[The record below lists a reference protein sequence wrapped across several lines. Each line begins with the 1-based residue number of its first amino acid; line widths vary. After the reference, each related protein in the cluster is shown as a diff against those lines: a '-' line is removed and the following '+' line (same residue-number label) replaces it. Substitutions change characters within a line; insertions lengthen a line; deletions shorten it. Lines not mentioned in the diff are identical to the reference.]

1 MPAAAPRQR
10 TPPTKAD
17 VSDLN
22 ELYQSIILDH
32 NRRPRNYGEPA
43 SCSHRA
49 SGRNPLCG
57 DEVTVWMTVEDD
69 VITDVRF
76 VGQGCAISKASSSL
90 MTEAVRG
97 KTRADALAMFDRV
110 HELLTGKADPMAERK
125 TLGQIAALG
134 GVSRFP
140 VRVKC
145 ASLGWHAFR
154 NALLQPESVA

>member
-1 MPAAAPRQR
+1 M
-10 TPPTKAD
+10 
-17 VSDLN
+17 SDLD

-43 SCSHRA
+43 TCTHHA

-57 DEVTVWMTVEDD
+57 DEVTVWIRVVEEVIVD
-69 VITDVRF
+69 VHF

-97 KTRADALAMFDRV
+97 KTRDDALAIFDRV
-110 HELLTGKADPMAERK
+110 HDLLTGKTDPVSERK
-125 TLGQIAALG
+125 ALGQIAALG

-154 NALLQPESVA
+154 NALRDEAVASS

>member
-1 MPAAAPRQR
+1 MSNL
-10 TPPTKAD
+10 D
-17 VSDLN
+17 

-43 SCSHRA
+43 RSSHHA

-57 DEVTVWMTVEDD
+57 DEVSVWMTVEDD
-69 VITDVRF
+69 VITDVKF
-76 VGQGCAISKASSSL
+76 IGQGCAISKASSSL

-97 KTRADALAMFDRV
+97 KSRHDALAMFERV
-110 HELLTGKADPMAERK
+110 HDLLTGRADPMLERK
-125 TLGQIAALG
+125 TLGQIAALS

-154 NALLQPESVA
+154 NALVSGETTT

>member
-1 MPAAAPRQR
+1 M
-10 TPPTKAD
+10 AD
-17 VSDLN
+17 LD

-32 NRRPRNYGEPA
+32 NRRPRNYGEPPT
-43 SCSHRA
+43 SSHHA

-57 DEVTVWMTVEDD
+57 DEVTVWLTVEND
-69 VITDVRF
+69 VIADVHF

-97 KTRADALAMFDRV
+97 KTTADALAMFDRV
-110 HELLTGKADPMAERK
+110 HDLLTGKLDPMVERK

-154 NALLQPESVA
+154 NALLDNGSAS

>member
-1 MPAAAPRQR
+1 MSGL
-10 TPPTKAD
+10 D
-17 VSDLN
+17 

-43 SCSHRA
+43 GCTHRA

-57 DEVTVWMTVEDD
+57 DEVTVWMNVEDD
-69 VITDVRF
+69 MITEVKF

-90 MTEAVRG
+90 MTEAMLG
-97 KTRADALAMFDRV
+97 KSRTDALAMFDRV
-110 HELLTGKADPMAERK
+110 HELLTGTLDPMAERK

-154 NALLQPESVA
+154 NALLNPEPASCTT

>member
-1 MPAAAPRQR
+1 M
-10 TPPTKAD
+10 AD
-17 VSDLN
+17 LD

-32 NRRPRNYGEPA
+32 NRRPRNYGQPA
-43 SCSHRA
+43 HSNHHA

-57 DEVTVWMTVEDD
+57 DEVTVWLTVEND
-69 VITDVRF
+69 VIVDVKF

-90 MTEAVRG
+90 MTDAVRG
-97 KTRADALAMFDRV
+97 KTRDEALAMFDRV
-110 HELLTGKADPMAERK
+110 HNLLTGKSDPMAERK

-140 VRVKC
+140 IRVKC

-154 NALLQPESVA
+154 NALLGETTITTTETGDSR

>member
-1 MPAAAPRQR
+1 
-10 TPPTKAD
+10 
-17 VSDLN
+17 VSDLD

-43 SCSHRA
+43 ASTCHA

-69 VITDVRF
+69 VIRDIHF
-76 VGQGCAISKASSSL
+76 VGQGCAISKASTSL

-97 KTRADALAMFDRV
+97 KTRAEALDVFARV
-110 HELLTGKADPMAERK
+110 HDLLTGAGDLPAARKA
-125 TLGQIAALG
+125 LGQIAALG
-134 GVSRFP
+134 NVSRFP

-154 NALLQPESVA
+154 NALQQDAPPA

>member
-1 MPAAAPRQR
+1 
-10 TPPTKAD
+10 

-43 SCSHRA
+43 SCNHHA

-57 DEVTVWMTVEDD
+57 DEVTVWLTVENE
-69 VITDVRF
+69 IIEEVRF
-76 VGQGCAISKASSSL
+76 VGQGCAISRASSSL
-90 MTEAVRG
+90 MTDAVRG
-97 KTRADALAMFDRV
+97 KSRTEALAVFDRV
-110 HELLTGKADPMAERK
+110 HDLLTGKSDPMTERK

-140 VRVKC
+140 IRVKC

-154 NALLQPESVA
+154 NALLSDGTTP

>member
-1 MPAAAPRQR
+1 
-10 TPPTKAD
+10 
-17 VSDLN
+17 VSDLD

-43 SCSHRA
+43 SSSHHA

-57 DEVTVWMTVEDD
+57 DEVTVWMTVEDE

-97 KTRADALAMFDRV
+97 KTREQALAMFERV

-154 NALLQPESVA
+154 NALLESESVA

>member
-1 MPAAAPRQR
+1 M
-10 TPPTKAD
+10 AD
-17 VSDLN
+17 LD

-43 SCSHRA
+43 TSNHHA

-57 DEVTVWMTVEDD
+57 DEVTVWLTVEND
-69 VITDVRF
+69 VIADVHF

-97 KTRADALAMFDRV
+97 RTTADALAMFDRV
-110 HELLTGKADPMAERK
+110 HDLLTGKLDPMVERK
-125 TLGQIAALG
+125 SLGQIAALG

-154 NALLQPESVA
+154 NALRDEGGAS

>member
-1 MPAAAPRQR
+1 M
-10 TPPTKAD
+10 
-17 VSDLN
+17 SDLD

-32 NRRPRNYGEPA
+32 NRRPRNFGEPA
-43 SCSHRA
+43 SSSQHA

-57 DEVTVWMTVEDD
+57 DEVTVWLTVEGD
-69 VITDVRF
+69 VIADVRF
-76 VGQGCAISKASSSL
+76 VGSGCAISKASSSL

-97 KTRADALAMFDRV
+97 KTRDDALLMFDQV
-110 HELLTGKADPMAERK
+110 HELLTGKADPALERRQ
-125 TLGQIAALG
+125 LGQIAALG

-154 NALLQPESVA
+154 NALLGTAGGQ

>member
-1 MPAAAPRQR
+1 M
-10 TPPTKAD
+10 
-17 VSDLN
+17 SDLD

-43 SCSHRA
+43 SSSHHA

-57 DEVTVWMTVEDD
+57 DEVTVWMTVENE

-97 KTRADALAMFDRV
+97 KTREQALAMFERV

-154 NALLQPESVA
+154 NALLQTENVA

>member
-1 MPAAAPRQR
+1 M
-10 TPPTKAD
+10 
-17 VSDLN
+17 SDLD

-43 SCSHRA
+43 SSSHHA

-57 DEVTVWMTVEDD
+57 DEVTVWMTVEDE

-97 KTRADALAMFDRV
+97 KTRVDALAMFERV

-154 NALLQPESVA
+154 NALLETESVA

>member
-1 MPAAAPRQR
+1 M
-10 TPPTKAD
+10 
-17 VSDLN
+17 SDLD

-32 NRRPRNYGEPA
+32 NRRPRNFGEPA
-43 SCSHRA
+43 SSSHHA

-57 DEVTVWMTVEDD
+57 DEVTVWLTVERD

-76 VGQGCAISKASSSL
+76 VGSGCAISKASSSL

-97 KTRADALAMFDRV
+97 KTRDDALLMFDQV
-110 HELLTGKADPMAERK
+110 HELLTGKADPAIERSR
-125 TLGQIAALG
+125 LGQIAALG

-154 NALLQPESVA
+154 NALLETAGGQ

>member
-1 MPAAAPRQR
+1 M
-10 TPPTKAD
+10 
-17 VSDLN
+17 SDLD

-32 NRRPRNYGEPA
+32 NRRPRNFGEPA

-57 DEVTVWMTVEDD
+57 DEVTVWMTVADD
-69 VITDVRF
+69 VLAEVHF

-97 KTRADALAMFDRV
+97 KTREQALAMFDRV

-140 VRVKC
+140 IRVKC

-154 NALLQPESVA
+154 NALLRVEPAA

>member
-1 MPAAAPRQR
+1 
-10 TPPTKAD
+10 
-17 VSDLN
+17 
-22 ELYQSIILDH
+22 
-32 NRRPRNYGEPA
+32 
-43 SCSHRA
+43 
-49 SGRNPLCG
+49 
-57 DEVTVWMTVEDD
+57 MTVEDD

>member
-1 MPAAAPRQR
+1 
-10 TPPTKAD
+10 
-17 VSDLN
+17 VSDLD

-43 SCSHRA
+43 SCSHHA

-69 VITDVRF
+69 LITDVHF
-76 VGQGCAISKASSSL
+76 IGQGCAISKASSSL

-97 KTRADALAMFDRV
+97 KTRDDALAMFDRV
-110 HELLTGKADPMAERK
+110 HELLTGKSDPMAERK

-140 VRVKC
+140 IRVKC

-154 NALLQPESVA
+154 NALLPVDGAA

>member
-1 MPAAAPRQR
+1 V
-10 TPPTKAD
+10 AD
-17 VSDLN
+17 LD

-32 NRRPRNYGEPA
+32 NRRPRNFGEPVV
-43 SCSHRA
+43 SSHQA

-57 DEVTVWMTVEDD
+57 DEVTVWLRVEDD
-69 VITDVRF
+69 VIADVRF
-76 VGQGCAISKASSSL
+76 NGKGCAISKASSSL
-90 MTEAVRG
+90 MTDAVRG
-97 KTRADALAMFDRV
+97 KTRDEALAMFDRV
-110 HELLTGKADPMAERK
+110 HDLLTGKSDPMLERK

-154 NALLQPESVA
+154 NALTGGPSAT

>member
-1 MPAAAPRQR
+1 M
-10 TPPTKAD
+10 
-17 VSDLN
+17 SDLD

-43 SCSHRA
+43 RCSHHA

-57 DEVTVWMTVEDD
+57 DEVTVWMTVEHD
-69 VITDVRF
+69 VITDIHF

-90 MTEAVRG
+90 MTVAVRG
-97 KTRADALAMFDRV
+97 KTCDEALTMFDRV
-110 HELLTGKADPMAERK
+110 HELLTGKVDPIAERK

-154 NALLQPESVA
+154 NALLQSGVAA